1 MTVQDLL
8 DKVSEAGVGFYEL
21 RGFVLKIRD
30 SDGNEQTVQELKIDE
45 DNKTIKIK
53 LK

>member
-21 RGFVLKIRD
+21 KGYTLKVRN
-30 SDGNEQTVQELKIDE
+30 SDGEEQIVQELKIDE
-45 DNKTIKIK
+45 DTQTIKIK